1 MWWYQQIWYFQSIM
15 VPVRY
20 SSCNEHFH
28 AFIRTCSVVE
38 LSRMLSFI
46 QSFHSTLWAIQLE
59 TLLRRLPL
67 LITSS
72 ILPHRLLRRRLVLLK
87 VLDLIRTHKLAY
99 IVRLKLL
106 EAKSK
111 PFMAIILVV
120 RLKIVSKM
128 NSSVSEV

>member
-1 MWWYQQIWYFQSIM
+1 
-15 VPVRY
+15 
-20 SSCNEHFH
+20 
-28 AFIRTCSVVE
+28 
-38 LSRMLSFI
+38 MLSFI